1 MLNREVGVKVKLH
14 SLSLVMGEKKM
25 SHHHSHDHHHG
36 HSHSPANYGFAFGFG
51 IFLNTIFIIIEVI
64 YGLLGDSLALL
75 ADAGHNI
82 SDVLGLVIAWIAVW
96 LGKKA
101 PSEKRTYGYKRSS
114 ILAALFNAVFL
125 LVAIGGIAWEAIH
138 RFSSAQPVAGKTVI
152 IVALV
157 GILINTITA
166 LLFMS
171 GSKHDLNIRGAFLHM
186 AADALVSLGV
196 VIAGFVIIWTGWLW
210 LDPLVSL
217 LISIVIFLG
226 TWGLLKESLNL
237 SMDAVPV
244 GIEVNAIKDYLSKIP
259 TVEEVHDLHVWG
271 MSTTEAVLTVHLVRS
286 EIDDNDVMLQKLTK
300 ELHDQFGIEH
310 ATIQI
315 EKGTFNCSLQPED
328 RI

>member
-1 MLNREVGVKVKLH
+1 MV
-14 SLSLVMGEKKM
+14 
-25 SHHHSHDHHHG
+25 HHHSHDHHHG

-64 YGLLGDSLALL
+64 FGLLGDSLALL
-75 ADAGHNI
+75 ADAGHNM

-237 SMDAVPV
+237 SMDAVPA
-244 GIEVNAIKDYLSKIP
+244 GIEVNEIKDYLSKVP